1 MDLIQGGL
9 LVMAVMSC
17 GLGCVLRIYSLH
29 PLFSSWRVPLDGYFL
44 RAAQIKH
51 AEHVVPEAAALTSVK
66 PRETN
71 ALRIRKSE
79 YGTEGIK
86 EPALRHI
93 CALCVWICVEKMNL
107 CVPSLRYWGFFR
119 ICSKSSVTGSTQQ
132 QQQESG
138 SL

>member
-1 MDLIQGGL
+1 M
-9 LVMAVMSC
+9 
-17 GLGCVLRIYSLH
+17 
-29 PLFSSWRVPLDGYFL
+29 
-44 RAAQIKH
+44 
-51 AEHVVPEAAALTSVK
+51 PEAAALTSVK

-71 ALRIRKSE
+71 ALRRWKSE

-107 CVPSLRYWGFFR
+107 SVCLLYVIGVFSE
-119 ICSKSSVTGSTQQ
+119 ICSKSSVMGSTQQ